1 MSKPPRYLSNSE
13 IGDWQRCQ
21 RKWYLKHVMRLG
33 KEKRESGVANVGTL
47 AHALLEALYL
57 GKDMD
62 DVLAEHRAALEEMP
76 EGKFR
81 DDAALALTVAEGYID
96 WLAEEGA
103 DQSYEA
109 AGVESEFTRPIDG
122 MPGWFGIGKLDL
134 ILRHRGTR
142 ELVPS
147 DHKSTAQAIETFLRG
162 IRRRSQWRHYAWLL
176 EGRFPDWPHVRR
188 FMVTVLRQ
196 SKRTARSTP
205 PYYDRA
211 FVPLNNAEVT
221 NYGRHLTRIA
231 REIQAAE
238 QGELP
243 PPTFGQDCDWSC
255 PFARICPRMD
265 DGSDWEDQI
274 RLDFVEID
282 PLARYTETP
291 H

>member
-1 MSKPPRYLSNSE
+1 MPRYLSNSE
-13 IGDWQRCQ
+13 IMTFQRCQ
-21 RKWYLKHVMRLG
+21 RKWFLQNVMKLG
-33 KEKRESGVANVGTL
+33 RPERESGVANVGTL

-57 GKDMD
+57 GHDMD
-62 DVLAEHRAALEEMP
+62 DVLADHRAALEEMP

-109 AGVESEFTRPIDG
+109 AAVEGEFTRPIDG

-134 ILRHRGTR
+134 ILRNRGTG

-162 IRRRSQWRHYAWLL
+162 IRRRSQWFHYAWLL
-176 EGRFPDWPHVRR
+176 EGRFPEWPNVRR
-188 FMVTVLRQ
+188 FLVTVLRQ

-205 PYYDRA
+205 PYYARQL
-211 FVPLNNAEVT
+211 VPLNDAEVRS
-221 NYGRHLTRIA
+221 YGRQITRIA
-231 REIQAAE
+231 QDIQAAE
-238 QGELP
+238 QRELP
-243 PPTFGQDCDWSC
+243 PPTRGQDCDWAC

-265 DGSDWEDQI
+265 DGSDWESQI

-282 PLARYTETP
+282 PLARYVETP